1 MAEFTLLLGGNIGD
15 PASIFARAEALISER
30 MGPITARSR
39 DHITEP
45 WGFEDE
51 RLFLNRAIQVQSDL
65 PPMEALH
72 VLLRI
77 ETELGRTRSNEPG
90 YTARTID
97 IDILFMEDR
106 LLELPQLLVPHPKVQ
121 DRRFALAPLADIAPL
136 LVHPALGRNVME
148 MLENTLS

>member
-65 PPMEALH
+65 PPTEALH
-72 VLLRI
+72 ILLRI

-97 IDILFMEDR
+97 IDILFMEGR

>member
-15 PASIFARAEALISER
+15 PASNFARAESLIAQR
-30 MGPITARSR
+30 MGTITARSR
-39 DHITEP
+39 DHSTEP

-65 PPMEALH
+65 PPTEAMH

-77 ETELGRTRSNEPG
+77 EAELGRTRSNAPG

-97 IDILFMEDR
+97 IDILFIESR
-106 LLELPQLLVPHPKVQ
+106 LLDLPGLVVPHPKVQ
-121 DRRFALAPLADIAPL
+121 DRRFALAPVADIAPL
-136 LVHPALGRNVME
+136 LAHPALGRNVME
-148 MLENTLS
+148 MLENTVS

>member
-15 PASIFARAEALISER
+15 PASTFARAESLITQR
-30 MGPITARSR
+30 MGNITARSR

-51 RLFLNRAIQVQSDL
+51 RLFLNRAIQVQSEL
-65 PPMEALH
+65 PPTEALH

-77 ETELGRTRSNEPG
+77 ETELGRARSNEPG
-90 YTARTID
+90 YTARNID
-97 IDILFMEDR
+97 IDILFIEGR
-106 LLELPQLLVPHPKVQ
+106 LLELPELLIPHPKVQ

>member
-1 MAEFTLLLGGNIGD
+1 MAEFTLLFGGNIGD
-15 PASIFARAEALISER
+15 PTSTFARAEAFIAQR

-39 DHITEP
+39 DHSTEP

-51 RLFLNRAIQVQSDL
+51 RMFLNRAIQVQSEL
-65 PPMEALH
+65 PPADALH

-77 ETELGRTRSNEPG
+77 ETELGRTRSDEPG

-97 IDILFMEDR
+97 IDILFIEGCV
-106 LLELPQLLVPHPKVQ
+106 LELHGLVVPHTKVQ
-121 DRRFALAPLADIAPL
+121 DRRFALAPVADIAPL

-148 MLENTLS
+148 MLEKTLS

>member
-65 PPMEALH
+65 PPTEALH

-97 IDILFMEDR
+97 IDILFMEGR